1 MLVVLASTHRKFMC
15 VTTKKKT
22 YVTLNGSTVGVM
34 EVETKNPVEVF

>member
-1 MLVVLASTHRKFMC
+1 MLVVLGSMHRKFMC

-22 YVTLNGSTVGVM
+22 DLTLNGSTVVVM